1 MKAFVI
7 GSENCVLGFGLAG
20 LEGVT
25 VRGAAEVHAELDRR
39 MADPELALVL
49 ISADVAAWARERVD
63 ALKVN
68 SLQPLLVEIPGEHT
82 GTSYPPLRE
91 FVQRAVGVHLE
102 RS

>member
-7 GSENCVLGFGLAG
+7 GSENCVLGFALAG
-20 LEGVT
+20 LGGVT
-25 VRGAAEVHAELDRR
+25 VRSAAELHAELDRR
-39 MADPELALVL
+39 MDDPELALVL

-68 SLQPLLVEIPGEHT
+68 SLRPLLVEIPGEHT